1 MRSTQ
6 LHMSSF
12 LIFFLIM
19 VHEDAVIIT
28 GLVLHLDHPDV
39 VIGVICLG
47 EIIVVVEI
55 TVNVLQIGKT
65 TSMIGTTVL
74 VNTIRDI
81 ATQMVSPW

>member
-1 MRSTQ
+1 
-6 LHMSSF
+6 
-12 LIFFLIM
+12 M

-28 GLVLHLDHPDV
+28 GLVLRLDHPDV